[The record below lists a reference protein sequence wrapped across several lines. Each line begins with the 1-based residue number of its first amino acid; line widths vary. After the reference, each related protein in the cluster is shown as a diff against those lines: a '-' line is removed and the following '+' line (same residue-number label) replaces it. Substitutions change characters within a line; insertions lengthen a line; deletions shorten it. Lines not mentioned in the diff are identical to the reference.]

1 MIEETATYGLV
12 PRSRKAAA
20 CSASELSQVI
30 TGLESHH
37 AQEAHAFAENA
48 GSLTRA
54 INSDPDAIF
63 ADGQLYSWHNMRIEG
78 IASELRSDRD
88 TILQHL
94 LALRA
99 PLADILVEAQSLL
112 PENAM
117 FSADVEPGALETP
130 PKPIAG
136 IELTLSDRLR
146 ILLDT
151 LGWTQ
156 RVARSLALHAIGPCY
171 ALFVLIEHPSAAA
184 TDLHGKLDEVRT
196 ELVSFILR
204 DHKPR

>member
-20 CSASELSQVI
+20 RSASELSQVI

-78 IASELRSDRD
+78 IASELRSARD

-156 RVARSLALHAIGPCY
+156 RVARSLALHAIG
-171 ALFVLIEHPSAAA
+171 ALLRP
-184 TDLHGKLDEVRT
+184 VRPDRAPIRCGDGPPWKT
-196 ELVSFILR
+196 R
-204 DHKPR
+204 